1 MARIAESE
9 LERLKVEVSV
19 ARLVEGSGIRLQ
31 KRGRD
36 LVGPCPF
43 HEDATP
49 SLTVT
54 PEKNL
59 FHCFGC
65 GIGGGPID
73 WVMKKN
79 GVSFRHA
86 VELLREGLGTIAEG
100 AVKRTTVRALPPP
113 VSFDA
118 DDQALLDQVTEY
130 YHQTLKAS
138 PEALAYLQARGL
150 ADPALIDTFKLGY
163 ANRTLGL
170 RLPNKQRKDG
180 AEIRARLERIG
191 IYRESGHEHFN
202 GSLVFP
208 VLDGERHTTE
218 MYGRKIID
226 NLRAG
231 TPKHLYLPGP
241 HKGVWNLDGLKDCG
255 GEVILTEALID
266 AATFWCAGNRNVTAA
281 YGVEGFTADH
291 LAAFKSHGVARVVI
305 AFDRDEAGERGAEK
319 IAAQLMAAGIGC
331 YRMQFPKGL
340 DANAYALKVTPAAKS
355 LGVLIRKAEWLGN
368 GAPPSPPGG
377 ATPPDDVPAPAIVVR
392 AAPPVSAAKEK
403 LQRVAPAETSPIPAA
418 AAAGHD
424 DDPAPAEP
432 STSSL
437 AASNIDATD
446 AGDDTMLP
454 ARAGG
459 EAPADDIVPTQNE
472 REVTVT
478 FGDRRYRVRGLAKN
492 TSYEVMRVN
501 VLARNESGVHV
512 DTFDLYAAKSRQL
525 YAKAAAAALE
535 SEESIVQRDLG
546 RLLLKLEELQDA
558 AIQAAMKPTKPTA
571 AEIAKGD
578 EEAALAFLRD
588 PQLIE
593 RLTADF
599 DRTGLVGEPTNALV
613 GYLAAISRKLATPL
627 AIIVQSTSAAG
638 KSALMEAVLR
648 LVPDED
654 RVHYSAMTG
663 QSLFYLGEKDLKHKI
678 LAIAE
683 EEGVRQAAY
692 ALKLLQ
698 SQGELTIA
706 STGKDPDTGLLVTQE
721 YHVEGPVMLFLTTT
735 AIDLDEELL
744 NRCLVLSIDES
755 RAQTR
760 AIQQRQRQRRTLAG
774 LLADAQA
781 TEITKLH
788 RNVQRL
794 LKPLAV
800 VNPYADQLTFLDERT
815 RTRRDHQ
822 KYLTLIDAI
831 ALLHQHQRE
840 VKTIA
845 APRGNADDT
854 PGAST
859 GTNTIAYI
867 EVTPP
872 DIALAN
878 RLAHE
883 VLGRSID
890 ELPPQTRSVLG
901 GVCALVAEKMKTQ
914 GLPRSDVRF
923 TRRELRERMALS
935 NVQIGVHLARLVA
948 MEYVLAHR
956 GGRGTS
962 LVYELLFDGTADEAG
977 PRLPGLIAVETL
989 HIDAAMTADRKG
1001 ERAGCKGPIRPQ
1013 NGGDKVGVRTLESAR
1028 NANNNGVFDDS
1039 DVADAETAHR
1049 RTKANGSTFP
1059 RSDLRSAGGQAP
1071 AQSPSLAASSFS
1083 R

>member
-9 LERLKVEVSV
+9 LERLKAEVSV
-19 ARLVEGSGIRLQ
+19 ARLIEASGIKIA
-31 KRGRD
+31 KRGHD
-36 LVGPCPF
+36 LIGACPF
-43 HEDATP
+43 HTDDTP

-54 PEKNL
+54 PDKNL

-65 GIGGGPID
+65 GAAGGPID

-86 VELLREGLGTIAEG
+86 VELLREGLPSITEGT
-100 AVKRTTVRALPPP
+100 VKHSTVRALPPP

-118 DDQALLDQVTEY
+118 DDQALLDQVTDY
-130 YHQTLKAS
+130 YHQTLKQS

-150 ADPALIDTFKLGY
+150 TNAALIDTFKLGY

-170 RLPNKQRKDG
+170 RLPAKNRKDG
-180 AEIRARLERIG
+180 AEIRSRLERIG
-191 IYRESGHEHFN
+191 IYRASGHEHFN

-208 VLDGERHTTE
+208 VLDEERRTTE
-218 MYGRKIID
+218 MYGRKIIE
-226 NLRAG
+226 NLRPG

-241 HKGVWNLDGLKDCG
+241 HKGVWNLDGLREG
-255 GEVILTEALID
+255 NGEIILCEALID
-266 AATFWCAGNRNVTAA
+266 AATLWCAGYRNVTAA

-291 LAAFKSHGVARVVI
+291 LAAFKRFDIKRVVI
-305 AFDRDEAGERGAEK
+305 AFDRDEAGERGAAK
-319 IAAQLMAAGIGC
+319 IAAQLMAEGIDG
-331 YRMQFPKGL
+331 YRMLFPKGM
-340 DANAYALKVTPAAKS
+340 DANGYALKVTPAAKS
-355 LGVLIRKAEWLGN
+355 LGVLIRKAEWLGK
-368 GAPPSPPGG
+368 GEMPSPPTSDGSP
-377 ATPPDDVPAPAIVVR
+377 AAKEIAPPIIEHNAPPPPAAKEIEPAPATET
-392 AAPPVSAAKEK
+392 APPP
-403 LQRVAPAETSPIPAA
+403 RP
-418 AAAGHD
+418 
-424 DDPAPAEP
+424 
-432 STSSL
+432 L
-437 AASNIDATD
+437 AASSIDTTD
-446 AGDDTMLP
+446 AGEDESMLP
-454 ARAGG
+454 ARAVG
-459 EAPADDIVPTQNE
+459 EPPAPEIEAEQNE
-472 REVTVT
+472 REVTVA

-525 YAKAAAAALE
+525 YARAAAAELE
-535 SEESIVQRDLG
+535 TEDSTIQRDLG

-558 AIQAAMKPTKPTA
+558 AIQAALKPAKPSV
-571 AEIAKGD
+571 AEIAKSD
-578 EEAALAFLRD
+578 EDAALTLLRD

-593 RLTADF
+593 RIAADF

-613 GYLAAISRKLATPL
+613 GYLAAISRKLGSPL

-638 KSALMEAVLR
+638 KSALMDAVLR

-735 AIDLDEELL
+735 AIDIDEELL

-755 RAQTR
+755 REQTR
-760 AIQQRQRQRRTLAG
+760 AIQQRQRARRTLAG
-774 LLADAQA
+774 LLADVQA
-781 TEITKLH
+781 AEITKLH
-788 RNVQRL
+788 RNAQRL

-845 APRGNADDT
+845 VN
-854 PGAST
+854 GAST
-859 GTNTIAYI
+859 GTNLSAEAQSAKADTIEYI
-867 EVTPP
+867 EVAPS

-901 GVCALVAEKMKTQ
+901 GVCALVAEKIVTQ
-914 GLPRSDVRF
+914 GLPRADIRF
-923 TRRELRERMALS
+923 TRRELRERTNASDTQLK
-935 NVQIGVHLARLVA
+935 VHLARLVEL
-948 MEYVLAHR
+948 EYLFVHR
-956 GGRGTS
+956 AGRGQGHIYE
-962 LVYELLFDGTADEAG
+962 LVYDGDGTSTPHLCGLIDAGILRYDAQRSAQKGERPGSGRGVAG
-977 PRLPGLIAVETL
+977 PRSGHGRSAQIAQNTNNE
-989 HIDAAMTADRKG
+989 AA
-1001 ERAGCKGPIRPQ
+1001 
-1013 NGGDKVGVRTLESAR
+1013 
-1028 NANNNGVFDDS
+1028 FDDS
-1039 DVADAETAHR
+1039 DAAEIENARR
-1049 RTKANGSTFP
+1049 RTAANGASSYAHT
-1059 RSDLRSAGGQAP
+1059 S
-1071 AQSPSLAASSFS
+1071 SLAASSSS

>member
-9 LERLKVEVSV
+9 LERLKAEVSV
-19 ARLVEGSGIRLQ
+19 ARLVEASGIKLE

-36 LVGPCPF
+36 LIGACPF
-43 HEDATP
+43 HQDDTP

-65 GIGGGPID
+65 GAAGGPID
-73 WVMKKN
+73 WAMKKN

-86 VELLREGLGTIAEG
+86 VELLREGLGSITDE

-113 VSFDA
+113 VSMDA
-118 DDQALLDQVTEY
+118 DDQALIDQVTDY
-130 YHQTLKAS
+130 YHQTLKTS
-138 PEALAYLQARGL
+138 PDALAYLQARGL
-150 ADPALIDTFKLGY
+150 THPALIDTFRLGY

-180 AEIRARLERIG
+180 AEIRTRLERIG
-191 IYRESGHEHFN
+191 IYRASGHEHFN

-208 VLDGERHTTE
+208 IMDGARHTTE

-241 HKGVWNLDGLKDCG
+241 HKGVWNLDGIAGSG
-255 GEVILTEALID
+255 GEVIMTEALID
-266 AATFWCAGNRNVTAA
+266 AATFWCAGYRNVTAA

-291 LAAFKSHGVARVVI
+291 LAIFKQHGIRRVVI
-305 AFDRDEAGERGAEK
+305 AFDRDEAGERGAAK
-319 IAAQLMAAGIGC
+319 IAAQLMAEGIDC
-331 YRMQFPKGL
+331 YRMQFPKGM
-340 DANAYALKVTPAAKS
+340 DVNGYALKVTPPSKS

-368 GAPPSPPGG
+368 GEMPSPPTS
-377 ATPPDDVPAPAIVVR
+377 AVADDAPLPVIEHV
-392 AAPPVSAAKEK
+392 APSPSAAKEK
-403 LQRVAPAETSPIPAA
+403 SKIAESPALPSSAASAVAITPAA
-418 AAAGHD
+418 TR
-424 DDPAPAEP
+424 P
-432 STSSL
+432 TSSL
-437 AASNIDATD
+437 AASPIDTAD
-446 AGDDTMLP
+446 AGDVESVLP
-454 ARAGG
+454 ARALGA
-459 EAPADDIVPTQNE
+459 APADDIAAETNE
-472 REVTVT
+472 REIAVT
-478 FGDRRYRVRGLAKN
+478 FGDRRYRVRGLSKN

-501 VLARNESGVHV
+501 VLVKNESGVHV

-525 YAKAAAAALE
+525 YAKAAAAELE
-535 SEESIVQRDLG
+535 TEETTIQRDLG

-558 AIQAAMKPTKPTA
+558 AIQAAMKPVKPSA

-578 EEAALAFLRD
+578 EDAALSFLRD
-588 PQLIE
+588 PALVD
-593 RLTADF
+593 RLVADF

-613 GYLAAISRKLATPL
+613 GYLAAISRKLTTPL

-638 KSALMEAVLR
+638 KSALMEAVLK
-648 LVPDED
+648 LVPEED

-706 STGKDPDTGLLVTQE
+706 STGKDPETGQMVTQE

-744 NRCLVLSIDES
+744 NRCLVLTIDES

-760 AIQQRQRQRRTLAG
+760 AIQMRQRQRRTLAG
-774 LLADAQA
+774 LLAD
-781 TEITKLH
+781 TEAAAITTLH
-788 RNVQRL
+788 RNAQRL

-800 VNPYADQLTFLDERT
+800 VNPYADQLTFLDEKT

-831 ALLHQHQRE
+831 ALLHQHQRD
-840 VKTIA
+840 VKTL
-845 APRGNADDT
+845 PVHGTSADDSA
-854 PGAST
+854 GA
-859 GTNTIAYI
+859 IAYI
-867 EVTPP
+867 EVAPS

-901 GVCALVAEKMKTQ
+901 GVCALVAEKMTAQ
-914 GLPRSDVRF
+914 GLPRADIRF

-935 NVQIGVHLARLVA
+935 NVQIGVHLARLIA

-962 LVYELLFDGTADEAG
+962 FVYELLFDGAADEKG
-977 PRLPGLIAVETL
+977 PRLPGLIAVESL
-989 HIDAAMTADRKG
+989 RADAAMTANREG
-1001 ERAGCKGPIRPQ
+1001 EKAACEGSIRPQ
-1013 NGGDKVGVRTLESAR
+1013 NGGRKGDVRSLESVQ
-1028 NANNNGVFDDS
+1028 NVNNDGLFDDS
-1039 DVADAETAHR
+1039 AVAAAETAR
-1049 RTKANGSTFP
+1049 RRAKTNGASSYAHP
-1059 RSDLRSAGGQAP
+1059 S
-1071 AQSPSLAASSFS
+1071 SLAASSFS

>member
-9 LERLKVEVSV
+9 LERLKAEVSV
-19 ARLVEGSGIRLQ
+19 ARLIEASGIKLE

-43 HEDATP
+43 HEDDTP

-54 PEKNL
+54 PDKNL

-86 VELLREGLGTIAEG
+86 VELLREGVGSITDE

-113 VSFDA
+113 VSMDA
-118 DDQALLDQVTEY
+118 DDQALLDQVTDY
-130 YHQTLKAS
+130 YHQTLKQS
-138 PEALAYLQARGL
+138 PDALAYLQARGL
-150 ADPALIDTFKLGY
+150 THPALIDTFKLGY

-180 AEIRARLERIG
+180 AEIRTRLERIG
-191 IYRESGHEHFN
+191 IYRASGHEHFN

-208 VLDGERHTTE
+208 VLDDAHHTTE

-231 TPKHLYLPGP
+231 TPKHLYLPSA
-241 HKGVWNLDGLKDCG
+241 HKGVWNLEGIAGCG
-255 GEVILTEALID
+255 GEIILTEALID
-266 AATFWCAGNRNVTAA
+266 AATFWCAGYRGVTAA

-291 LAAFKSHGVARVVI
+291 LAAFKEHGVARVVI
-305 AFDRDEAGERGAEK
+305 AFDRDEAGERGAAK
-319 IAAQLMAAGIGC
+319 IASQLMAEGIDC
-331 YRMQFPKGL
+331 YRMQFPKGM
-340 DANAYALKVTPAAKS
+340 DANDYALKVTPATKS

-368 GAPPSPPGG
+368 GNAPCAPTSAIGDEMPI
-377 ATPPDDVPAPAIVVR
+377 ATMMRDEPPAPATVR
-392 AAPPVSAAKEK
+392 EEPPETAAKEIAA
-403 LQRVAPAETSPIPAA
+403 QHIEPTSAE
-418 AAAGHD
+418 
-424 DDPAPAEP
+424 PAPQ
-432 STSSL
+432 SSL
-437 AASNIDATD
+437 AATDIDTTP
-446 AGDDTMLP
+446 AGDDELVLP

-459 EAPADDIVPTQNE
+459 EAPEPEIAAEQNE
-472 REVTVT
+472 REVTVV
-478 FGDRRYRVRGLAKN
+478 FGDRHYRVRGLAKN

-501 VLARNESGVHV
+501 VLVKSENGVHV

-525 YAKAAAAALE
+525 YAKAAAAELGVEDAV
-535 SEESIVQRDLG
+535 VQRDLG
-546 RLLLKLEELQDA
+546 RLLLKLEELQDT
-558 AIQAAMKPTKPTA
+558 AIQATLKPMKPSA

-578 EEAALAFLRD
+578 EDAALAFLKD
-588 PQLIE
+588 PKLVE
-593 RLTADF
+593 RIMADF
-599 DRTGLVGEPTNALV
+599 DRTGLVGEPVNALA

-706 STGKDPDTGLLVTQE
+706 STGKDPDTGQLVTQE

-735 AIDLDEELL
+735 AIDIDEELL

-760 AIQQRQRQRRTLAG
+760 AIQQRQRTKRTLAG
-774 LLADAQA
+774 LLAD
-781 TEITKLH
+781 TEAEALTVLH
-788 RNVQRL
+788 RNAQRL

-800 VNPYADQLTFLDERT
+800 VNPYADRLTFLDEKT
-815 RTRRDHQ
+815 RTRRDQQ

-831 ALLHQHQRE
+831 ALLHQHQRA
-840 VKTIA
+840 VKTVTHQG
-845 APRGNADDT
+845 R
-854 PGAST
+854 
-859 GTNTIAYI
+859 TIEYV
-867 EVTPP
+867 EVIPA

-883 VLGRSID
+883 VLGRSLD
-890 ELPPQTRSVLG
+890 ELPPQTRSVLSG
-901 GVCALVAEKMKTQ
+901 LCALVAERMQAQ

-923 TRRELRERMALS
+923 TRRELRERLSMGNTQAAL
-935 NVQIGVHLARLVA
+935 HMDRLME

-962 LVYELLFDGTADEAG
+962 FVYELLYDGAADDAG

-989 HIDAAMTADRKG
+989 ALNEATTASLRGSKAQLPG
-1001 ERAGCKGPIRPQ
+1001 SFRPQ
-1013 NGGDKVGVRTLESAR
+1013 NGAIAGGQRPVESVE
-1028 NANNNGVFDDS
+1028 NTNNEAVFDDS
-1039 DVADAETAHR
+1039 GVVPAETAR
-1049 RTKANGSTFP
+1049 RRIATNG
-1059 RSDLRSAGGQAP
+1059 AG
-1071 AQSPSLAASSFS
+1071 SYLHTSSLAASSVS